1 MGTQVKSATI
11 GACAVL
17 FVVLVAAA
25 GAQADSFTWLGPTSL
40 ITTGGTKA
48 LTNVSCTSAQGAN
61 TSLCTT
67 VDRSG
72 QEITFDSSTGTIIS
86 RATVDL
92 GLKVSSV
99 SCVSSNQCFAVD
111 DGGNELAFNPQN
123 GSPIGAGLNHLE
135 GHPLTS
141 VSCSSATTCV
151 TVDGSGNDVLFNPN
165 NGASHIESIDVAAL
179 RAVSCAP
186 MATQCTAVD
195 ATGHEITFTPG
206 STPALTSASIDASNA
221 LSSVSCPAANVCTA
235 VDGNGNEVSF
245 DPTAQPVAPSVM
257 QVDTNNSVGVALT
270 GVSCSSTGECV
281 AVDTIG
287 NEITYAPA
295 ATPAPA
301 IHPIDQSNSVPL
313 IAVSCPLGG
322 NSCAAVDNHSAE
334 IGFTPGGAP
343 TTPQIIVSLS
353 LSGVDCPSRTQC
365 SAITSG
371 NSEVTF
377 DPTTGAINAAGV
389 SVIDTTGNA
398 LTAISCI
405 SAVECTAVDAGG
417 NEITFDP
424 TSGSQR
430 NGGLFS
436 LDAVPMTSVACRVV
450 SRATQCVSVET
461 SGDEVTFDPDLTDP
475 INHNTPAPVSTSA
488 LKSVACPSATQCTA
502 VDVAGKEVTFDP
514 TSGIPLITAATVDSG
529 IGSE

>member
-1 MGTQVKSATI
+1 VGTQVKSATI

-206 STPALTSASIDASNA
+206 STRRLQRAELGFLSGRQRLHRRRRERQRGLVRPHCAAGRAVGDASRHEQQRRRSA
-221 LSSVSCPAANVCTA
+221 HRRVLL
-235 VDGNGNEVSF
+235 VDG
-245 DPTAQPVAPSVM
+245 
-257 QVDTNNSVGVALT
+257 
-270 GVSCSSTGECV
+270 
-281 AVDTIG
+281 
-287 NEITYAPA
+287 
-295 ATPAPA
+295 
-301 IHPIDQSNSVPL
+301 
-313 IAVSCPLGG
+313 
-322 NSCAAVDNHSAE
+322 
-334 IGFTPGGAP
+334 
-343 TTPQIIVSLS
+343 
-353 LSGVDCPSRTQC
+353 
-365 SAITSG
+365 
-371 NSEVTF
+371 
-377 DPTTGAINAAGV
+377 
-389 SVIDTTGNA
+389 
-398 LTAISCI
+398 
-405 SAVECTAVDAGG
+405 
-417 NEITFDP
+417 
-424 TSGSQR
+424 
-430 NGGLFS
+430 
-436 LDAVPMTSVACRVV
+436 
-450 SRATQCVSVET
+450 
-461 SGDEVTFDPDLTDP
+461 
-475 INHNTPAPVSTSA
+475 
-488 LKSVACPSATQCTA
+488 
-502 VDVAGKEVTFDP
+502 
-514 TSGIPLITAATVDSG
+514 
-529 IGSE
+529 